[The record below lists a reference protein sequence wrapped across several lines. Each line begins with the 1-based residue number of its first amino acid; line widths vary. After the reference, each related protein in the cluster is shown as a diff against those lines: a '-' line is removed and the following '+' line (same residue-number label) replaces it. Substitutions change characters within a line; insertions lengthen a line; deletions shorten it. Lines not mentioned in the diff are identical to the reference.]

1 MRTQPAGRVVRQK
14 KLNRS
19 THQQIL
25 REDQIESAEYDSLQG
40 QYKVE
45 TGVEKAEE
53 NEYHLQAALAASH
66 ASGDKDAPQEIPAPP
81 AQEGTDIDYESLY
94 SRKFDKPATYIRF
107 SQTVEECTGCQY
119 NMTTEDDI
127 FLRDHNKRKTL
138 SNQQLSEDNFE
149 KLMELFEE
157 TVDTHAPYASV
168 DNTLVSFETM
178 KEAIKE
184 RGEERIP
191 AYVKDIY
198 EYWKSRRQDCGNRG
212 IQPSLKFETHQDID
226 EGDPYVCFR
235 RREVRATRK
244 TRARDMQITDKV
256 RRLRKEM
263 EEARH
268 LIKMATERETYKKQ
282 LLQVERSVFESRSE
296 IKSLKIK
303 LGIKSDSDDELLIN
317 QKVCIL
323 SFLEREFE
331 FPTDISKPQKR
342 KAMDFQ
348 NVQRPLPPI
357 RIPPRTDGR
366 GIEPDLILLSDQLA
380 QKENMLQREL
390 EEKCAQHVKWN
401 DSYIDCTREP
411 LLPVEGQSSGF
422 RTATAQYL
430 VTPPSSVTSESFDQA
445 SPVTQEKPDAVAV
458 RYSTPPEEDDRHA
471 QPAYRRRIGR
481 GGRLWIDRRGMSTA
495 ANKGVEEKSDRWKYD
510 QDDDDVG
517 QPVYPVDPYDTNP
530 LRFRSTIPLSVHMY
544 PDAHRQRMF
553 QQATQSNRAGT
564 GGSPGN
570 NRAIGPPPHPPNQ
583 PS

>member
-66 ASGDKDAPQEIPAPP
+66 SSGDKDAPQEIPAPP

-127 FLRDHNKRKTL
+127 FLKDYNKKKTL
-138 SNQQLSEDNFE
+138 SNQQLSEDDFE

-157 TVDTHAPYASV
+157 IADTHTPYAAV
-168 DNTLVSFETM
+168 DNTLVTFETM

-184 RGEERIP
+184 RGEEKIP
-191 AYVKDIY
+191 GNVKDIY
-198 EYWKSRRQDCGNRG
+198 EYWKSRRQACENRG

-256 RRLRKEM
+256 RRLRKDM
-263 EEARH
+263 EEARL
-268 LIKMATERETYKKQ
+268 LIKMATERETIKKQ
-282 LLQVERSVFESRSE
+282 LLECERSVFVSRSE
-296 IKSLKIK
+296 IKNLKVK
-303 LGIKSDSDDELLIN
+303 LGIKSDPDDELLIN
-317 QKVCIL
+317 QK
-323 SFLEREFE
+323 
-331 FPTDISKPQKR
+331 PQKKR
-342 KAMDFQ
+342 TLDFQ
-348 NVQRPLPPI
+348 NVQRPPPPL
-357 RIPPRTDGR
+357 RIPPRPDGR
-366 GIEPDLILLSDQLA
+366 GIEMDMILLSDQLA

-390 EEKCAQHVKWN
+390 EEKSAQHVKWN
-401 DSYIDCTREP
+401 ENYVDCTREP
-411 LLPVEGQSSGF
+411 LLPVEGQTSNTGF
-422 RTATAQYL
+422 RPATAQYSQYL
-430 VTPPSSVTSESFDQA
+430 LTPPSSVTSESFDQA
-445 SPVTQEKPDAVAV
+445 SPVSQEKPDAVTV
-458 RYSTPPEEDDRHA
+458 RYSTPPEEEDRRA

-495 ANKGVEEKSDRWKYD
+495 ASKSAEKKSDRWKYD
-510 QDDDDVG
+510 QDDDDDDG
-517 QPVYPVDPYDTNP
+517 QPVYEVDPYDTNP
-530 LRFRSTIPLSVHMY
+530 LRFRSTIPLSGHLY

-553 QQATQSNRAGT
+553 QHQTQSNRAVT

-570 NRAIGPPPHPPNQ
+570 NRAIGPPNQ
-583 PS
+583 HSN

>member
-53 NEYHLQAALAASH
+53 NEYHLQAALAANHS
-66 ASGDKDAPQEIPAPP
+66 SSDKDAPQEIPAPP
-81 AQEGTDIDYESLY
+81 AKEGTDIDYESLY

-119 NMTTEDDI
+119 NMSTEDDK
-127 FLRDHNKRKTL
+127 FLKDYNKKRTL
-138 SNQQLSEDNFE
+138 SNQQLSEDGFE

-157 TVDTHAPYASV
+157 TADTHTPYAAV

-184 RGEERIP
+184 RGEEKIP

-212 IQPSLKFETHQDID
+212 IQPSLRFETHQEID
-226 EGDPYVCFR
+226 GDDPYVCFR
-235 RREVRATRK
+235 RREVRAHRK

-282 LLQVERSVFESRSE
+282 LLQCERSIFESRSE
-296 IKSLKIK
+296 IKSLKVK
-303 LGIKSDSDDELLIN
+303 LGIKSDPDDELLIN
-317 QKVCIL
+317 QK
-323 SFLEREFE
+323 
-331 FPTDISKPQKR
+331 KR
-342 KAMDFQ
+342 KALDFQ

-357 RIPPRTDGR
+357 RIPARNDAR
-366 GIEPDLILLSDQLA
+366 GIEMDMTLLSDQLA
-380 QKENMLQREL
+380 QKENMMQREL
-390 EEKCAQHVKWN
+390 EEKSAQHVKWN
-401 DSYIDCTREP
+401 LNYIDCTREP
-411 LLPVEGQSSGF
+411 LLPVEGQSSSTGF
-422 RTATAQYL
+422 RPATAQYSQYL
-430 VTPPSSVTSESFDQA
+430 LTPPSSVTSESFDQA
-445 SPVTQEKPDAVAV
+445 SPVNQDKPDTVTV
-458 RYSTPPEEDDRHA
+458 RYCTPPEEDDHRT

-495 ANKGVEEKSDRWKYD
+495 ASKGTEKKDDRWKYD
-510 QDDDDVG
+510 QDDDEDDG
-517 QPVYPVDPYDTNP
+517 QPVYEVDPYDTNP

-553 QQATQSNRAGT
+553 QQARTGS
-564 GGSPGN
+564 GGSPVQGN
-570 NRAIGPPPHPPNQ
+570 NRATGPQPNN
-583 PS
+583 